1 MGRIHATVSD
11 ALEDR
16 LRRYV
21 FERFHGHLYRNV
33 SRVVEEAI
41 ERYLDEMEKELSDES
56 K

>member
-1 MGRIHATVSD
+1 MGRIHATVPD

-21 FERFHGHLYRNV
+21 FNRFHGHLYRNV

-41 ERYLDEMEKELSDES
+41 KRFLDEEEGKEV
-56 K
+56 